1 MLLDLRQRC
10 GAGPSLYPQRQTR
23 PLAGRAREK
32 TCHVC
37 VWWPEPG
44 HPVRDLHSPRW
55 RSQRPA
61 ARRWCVRFATW
72 RQRPGGTRFS
82 GLIAPTEQ
90 SLARPK
96 ITTLEISMDF
106 KRKLLIAALP
116 LAFCM
121 SGLAQADVKIK
132 FAEVHPAGYAPV
144 VAEQNMGKKLEE
156 QSKGEIS
163 FKMYAGGVLGSEKEV
178 VEQVQSGAV
187 QMTRV
192 SLGIVGP
199 VVPDVNVF
207 NLPFVFRDQAHMR
220 TIIDGEIGQEILDKI
235 TNSQFNMV
243 ALAWMDGG
251 TRNLYT
257 KKPVRQIA
265 DLKGMKIRVQG
276 NPVFIETINDMGGN
290 GIAMATGEIFSAL
303 QTGVIDGAENNP
315 PTYFQHNHYQNA
327 KFFTMTEHLILPEP
341 IVMSKATW
349 EKLKPEQQ
357 ALVKK
362 LAREAQME
370 ERVLWDKSSAD
381 AEVKLKA
388 AGVEFITLTP
398 EQKKAFYDATQPV
411 RDKFGAPY
419 KDLISRIEAVQTNP
433 ALAAASS
440 QAAQ

>member
-1 MLLDLRQRC
+1 
-10 GAGPSLYPQRQTR
+10 
-23 PLAGRAREK
+23 
-32 TCHVC
+32 
-37 VWWPEPG
+37 
-44 HPVRDLHSPRW
+44 
-55 RSQRPA
+55 
-61 ARRWCVRFATW
+61 
-72 RQRPGGTRFS
+72 
-82 GLIAPTEQ
+82 
-90 SLARPK
+90 
-96 ITTLEISMDF
+96 
-106 KRKLLIAALP
+106 
-116 LAFCM
+116 
-121 SGLAQADVKIK
+121 
-132 FAEVHPAGYAPV
+132 
-144 VAEQNMGKKLEE
+144 
-156 QSKGEIS
+156 
-163 FKMYAGGVLGSEKEV
+163 
-178 VEQVQSGAV
+178 
-187 QMTRV
+187 
-192 SLGIVGP
+192 
-199 VVPDVNVF
+199 
-207 NLPFVFRDQAHMR
+207 MR

-349 EKLKPEQQ
+349 EKLNPEQQ

-370 ERVLWDKSSAD
+370 ERALWDKSSADAD

-433 ALAAASS
+433 ALAAAST